1 MDHFSE
7 FISIDCGVVDEPSY
21 KDETTGIEYSSDG
34 NATDTGI
41 NRRISSEYMVK
52 SLERRFWNVRSFP
65 EGTRNCYT
73 LYLPRMNSNKRVI
86 RARFMYGNYDGKD
99 SLPKFDLYLGP
110 NFWDSVEFENAST
123 VTTMEIVHVATSDY
137 IQICL
142 VNTNEGTPFIS
153 SLEMRVVNDGTYV
166 SESIQLLERFDVG
179 LQEGQIVR

>member
-1 MDHFSE
+1 VYHFSG
-7 FISIDCGVVDEPSY
+7 FISIDCGVVDEESY
-21 KDETTGIEYSSDG
+21 KDESTSIEYSSDG
-34 NATDTGI
+34 NATDSGI
-41 NRRISSEYMVK
+41 NRSISSEYMVK

-73 LYLPRMNSNKRVI
+73 LYLPRMNSNVRLI

-110 NFWDSVEFENAST
+110 NFWDSVEFQNAST
-123 VTTMEIVHVATSDY
+123 VTTKEIVHVATSDY
-137 IQICL
+137 IQTCL

-153 SLEMRVVNDGTYV
+153 TLEIRVLNDANYV
-166 SESIQLLERFDVG
+166 SDSIQLLQRFDVA